1 MGGHDFIQ
9 ERKEELMDGWL
20 YGGVV
25 PAGEKKLGDVA
36 ELLLGNPDDDDGI
49 KRERERERERGRE
62 RERERK
68 RKRKRKRDRDRER
81 DRERARVSDRERE
94 THTEREMIHI
104 DSKHSQ
110 KRGTVSI

>member
-49 KRERERERERGRE
+49 KRERERERVFTVLYRLMIWQYI
-62 RERERK
+62 
-68 RKRKRKRDRDRER
+68 
-81 DRERARVSDRERE
+81 RADTPRAIITRPR
-94 THTEREMIHI
+94 TLT
-104 DSKHSQ
+104 
-110 KRGTVSI
+110 G